1 MHIVESEIILR
12 SCAAEL
18 SVFSIFLENASAYS
32 EASLNKSVNGV
43 LLGVN
48 LTVKTVVMSVNG
60 HFPVSSI
67 FAGDDDLKKLPS
79 PISTGGAAVARRAG
93 AAKRRPG
100 AKAVA
105 EVEVARSAL
114 ARMSVPPDSDR
125 E

>member
-1 MHIVESEIILR
+1 M
-12 SCAAEL
+12 
-18 SVFSIFLENASAYS
+18 
-32 EASLNKSVNGV
+32 

-48 LTVKTVVMSVNG
+48 LAVVMSVNG
-60 HFPVSSI
+60 HFPVSSL
-67 FAGDDDLKKLPS
+67 FAGDGDLKKLPS

-105 EVEVARSAL
+105 EVARSAL
-114 ARMSVPPDSDR
+114 ARMSVPPGSDR